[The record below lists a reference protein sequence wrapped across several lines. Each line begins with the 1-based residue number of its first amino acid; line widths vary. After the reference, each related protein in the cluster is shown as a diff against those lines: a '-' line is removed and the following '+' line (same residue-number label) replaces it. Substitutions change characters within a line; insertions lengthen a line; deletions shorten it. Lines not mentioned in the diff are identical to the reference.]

1 MDAAAGDADDVGAT
15 GMGVRGVDQRAPGRP
30 DHDDRTVQVVV
41 KPLPEGVERRIRKM
55 MERAASQHK
64 AR

>member
-1 MDAAAGDADDVGAT
+1 
-15 GMGVRGVDQRAPGRP
+15 
-30 DHDDRTVQVVV
+30 VVV

-55 MERAASQHK
+55 MERATSQHK